1 MDMKMKSTSSP
12 IYSVTQLAM
21 LLDSHRTTSLRL
33 PSTKSFRHFP
43 CPPIPLKKESK
54 SEKNY

>member
-1 MDMKMKSTSSP
+1 MKSTSSP

-21 LLDSHRTTSLRL
+21 LLDSHCTTSLRL

>member
-1 MDMKMKSTSSP
+1 MKSTSSP